1 MQEIPCEHRFML
13 NWQRE
18 TVKIKYFDYVHDG
31 ILCQFLLGFITATYN
46 TQGSSKRLSYT
57 NLRINCITRSVKTDG
72 NYERFT
78 K

>member
-31 ILCQFLLGFITATYN
+31 ILCQNVHITVRRR
-46 TQGSSKRLSYT
+46 RLA
-57 NLRINCITRSVKTDG
+57 VK
-72 NYERFT
+72 
-78 K
+78 